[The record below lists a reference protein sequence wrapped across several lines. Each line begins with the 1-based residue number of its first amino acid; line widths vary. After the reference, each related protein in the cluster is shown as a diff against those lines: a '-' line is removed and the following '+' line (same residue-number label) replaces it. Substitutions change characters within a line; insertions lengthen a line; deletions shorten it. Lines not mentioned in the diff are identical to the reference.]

1 MENEIA
7 IFKFADNCSKDPFD
21 LSKEQI
27 NIIKSRKKLQP
38 GGKDNKGR
46 ACPTCA
52 KYAHIGIFF
61 DGTNNNRYFD
71 IASQSHNNVA
81 RLYNIFPGQGILT
94 PEQIRQ
100 TATVYYDS
108 DGKIELFLYHK

>member
-1 MENEIA
+1 MA
-7 IFKFADNCSKDPFD
+7 ILKFADNCPMDPFD

-61 DGTNNNRYFD
+61 
-71 IASQSHNNVA
+71 
-81 RLYNIFPGQGILT
+81 
-94 PEQIRQ
+94 
-100 TATVYYDS
+100 
-108 DGKIELFLYHK
+108 